1 MCGRSGGLRAYGST
15 RARRQELELR
25 LSYSVKAS
33 ADFGLLVPSMRAESF
48 HQALYESLGLAGRAA
63 AAELVSSPAL
73 PPLMTGKDV
82 PGMPLRQPD
91 SSLAGQRTGQPG

>member
-15 RARRQELELR
+15 RARRQALERISDPLQGLELR

-33 ADFGLLVPSMRAESF
+33 ADVGLLVPSMRAESC
-48 HQALYESLGLAGRAA
+48 HQALYESMGLAGRAA

-82 PGMPLRQPD
+82 PGMPLRP
-91 SSLAGQRTGQPG
+91 A